1 MERHRPSGR
10 WRLGLGLSLITVFM
24 WGLLPVALQITLERM
39 DGYTITWYRF
49 MVSALLLGAY
59 LAVRGGLPRLKGRPL
74 SVSSLLVLATLGLGG
89 NYVFYIL
96 GLSYTS
102 AGSAQ
107 VLIQLA
113 PATAMLGA
121 LVCFQERFAKAQWL
135 GLLVL
140 ASGMFLFFHNRL
152 GEIFGQRGDYS
163 LGMILLLVAAITW
176 AVYALAQK
184 QLLSVMASPAVLVVV
199 YVGSMFLLLP
209 TASPREVL
217 DLGPLRFWLLVFAA
231 LNTLIAYGA
240 FSEALAHW
248 EASRVNAVLAM
259 TPVATLLMIRIG
271 SLLWPGIVA
280 PEELTALSYLG
291 AVLVVAG
298 SMTIALGQSSNGLL
312 PLGQRRRGVS

>member
-1 MERHRPSGR
+1 MQRHRPSGR

-49 MVSALLLGAY
+49 LVSAVLLGAY
-59 LAVRGGLPRLKGRPL
+59 LAARGGLPRLKGRPL
-74 SVSSLLVLATLGLGG
+74 SVATLLVLATLGLGG
-89 NYVFYIL
+89 NYIFYIL
-96 GLSYTS
+96 GLSHTS

-121 LVCFQERFAKAQWL
+121 LVCFQERFVTAQWL

-140 ASGMFLFFHNRL
+140 ASGMFLFFHNRI
-152 GEIFGQRGDYS
+152 GDIFGQRGDYC
-163 LGMILLLVAAITW
+163 LGMILLLVAAVTW

-184 QLLSVMASPAVLVVV
+184 QLLSVMASPAALVVV
-199 YVGSMFLLLP
+199 YSGSMFLFLP

-217 DLGPLRFWLLVFAA
+217 DLGTLRFWLLVFAA

-240 FSEALAHW
+240 FSEALVHW
-248 EASRVNAVLAM
+248 EASRVNAVVAM
-259 TPVATLLMIRIG
+259 TPVATLLMIRVG

-280 PEELTALSYLG
+280 SEKLTTLSYLG

-298 SMTIALGQSSNGLL
+298 SMTIALGQASNGLL
-312 PLGQRRRGVS
+312 PLSQRRRGVS